1 MGKELS
7 QSRKRHPGFLPFR
20 LGLFPHTALGS
31 AACRKS
37 YRHLC
42 EMSLDF
48 PLNNNKKINKSE
60 SNLLIKV

>member
-20 LGLFPHTALGS
+20 LVLFPHTALGS

-37 YRHLC
+37 YRHLS

-48 PLNNNKKINKSE
+48 PLNNNKKNQ
-60 SNLLIKV
+60 